1 MDIEEGLRRVMQTA
15 AAPGN
20 PSRPDCGMPCS
31 MNRGRGG
38 QKTVTRE
45 TGLLHQGRPAMAK
58 WHFVGVAASRHQLWR
73 PVTEGNVQLL
83 STSFS
88 AASIKCLASIG
99 GLRFMVAPTIPGTSV
114 VGGASRKRNSGLV
127 IVPGASL
134 STRKQETA
142 DQCFACQSCRFSP
155 GRRLGGAPQGADRTM
170 AKRRSRR
177 ATVALIPSLVSGSSS
192 VATNLANLVGRFT

>member
-1 MDIEEGLRRVMQTA
+1 MYRARAMDIEEGLRRVMQTA

-134 STRKQETA
+134 STRNRKQQTDVSPVKAA
-142 DQCFACQSCRFSP
+142 DSALGEGSGARPKGPIERWQNAGP
-155 GRRLGGAPQGADRTM
+155 GGRL
-170 AKRRSRR
+170 SH
-177 ATVALIPSLVSGSSS
+177 
-192 VATNLANLVGRFT
+192 